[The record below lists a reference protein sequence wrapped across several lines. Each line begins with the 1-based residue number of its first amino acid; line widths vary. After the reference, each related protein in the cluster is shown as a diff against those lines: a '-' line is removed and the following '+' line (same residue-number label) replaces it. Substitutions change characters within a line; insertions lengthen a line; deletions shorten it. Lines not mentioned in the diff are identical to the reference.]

1 MARLGDRFTYR
12 LTRSLR
18 FTRGLLSKGRS
29 YKEWQRK
36 SRSCI
41 ECGSTN
47 GCSSS
52 FSAYCRTETKPRSR
66 KLQCDYYTR
75 KEKYSLTISAAK
87 VVEVWVFRCSAEC
100 FEFEFWTLTYPYN
113 KDVMTLLAR
122 VWHAR
127 STFDLYAWL
136 HEHNWIFMVSRV
148 DTNYL
153 GNKRERMKA

>member
-52 FSAYCRTETKPRSR
+52 FSAYCRTETKPRGNCR
-66 KLQCDYYTR
+66 VTTTQ
-75 KEKYSLTISAAK
+75 EKKRIHSPFLRLRSLRFEFFAAVLNASSSNSELSLTRTTK
-87 VVEVWVFRCSAEC
+87 MWWLYWLEFGTHEVRSIYMHDFTNTTEYSWSRG
-100 FEFEFWTLTYPYN
+100 LTRIN
-113 KDVMTLLAR
+113 
-122 VWHAR
+122 
-127 STFDLYAWL
+127 
-136 HEHNWIFMVSRV
+136 
-148 DTNYL
+148 
-153 GNKRERMKA
+153 

>member
-52 FSAYCRTETKPRSR
+52 FSAYCRIETKPRGNCR
-66 KLQCDYYTR
+66 VTTTQ
-75 KEKYSLTISAAK
+75 EKKHIHSPFLRLRSL
-87 VVEVWVFRCSAEC
+87 R
-100 FEFEFWTLTYPYN
+100 FEFFAAVLNASSLAYPYN

-136 HEHNWIFMVSRV
+136 HEHNWIFMVLRV
-148 DTNYL
+148 DTN
-153 GNKRERMKA
+153 